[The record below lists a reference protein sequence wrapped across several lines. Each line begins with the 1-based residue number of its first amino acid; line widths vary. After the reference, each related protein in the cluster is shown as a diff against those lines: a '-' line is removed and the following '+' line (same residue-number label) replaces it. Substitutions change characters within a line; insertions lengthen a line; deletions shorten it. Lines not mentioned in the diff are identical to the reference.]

1 MFSSDKFSEILC
13 PYIASNID
21 CPTQDLCAFNHNMYR
36 NNTLKK
42 KKNIILNKNKKEF
55 PKIEATEIEIS
66 NDNSLSSSTPLFD
79 NSKNSNPFLI
89 LSQLDINSPS
99 GEKLDKAPAK
109 KNVSN
114 SQQKIKKEINK
125 TIETIGNSSSCPVLK
140 AESNFRIPWATR
152 QKTLEKIYNELL
164 RVYKDLPDILQ
175 ESISAEALK
184 RENSIYSSSNPH
196 TYRNTAVGVLTSLK
210 REKPRPLDEAL
221 HTGEPGNLSF
231 GSKCKSML
239 GSSSAQWDMYYS
251 KNKKLDL
258 GLPELS
264 QKIESLLMTPDNL
277 VLFDFPLEA
286 VIKNHETQTI
296 DDLDESLD
304 SYLQSALDQMGKL
317 QNSSTGYNRIRSNE
331 YNNKFRKIQP
341 EFFVNKNAFCSRCK
355 KSFTNQ
361 LPSEDKNILLA
372 CSYHHGKLVVIDSS
386 TKSKTGLFMKP
397 KGKAKG
403 GKNEFNREYSCCKG
417 NISTPPCDSG
427 PHIFRIVNDGL
438 LHSIIPYVSTM
449 ELENEN
455 AYKLLALDCE
465 MCYSTIGI
473 ELTRVTIIDHDGV
486 VILDEL
492 VKIYG
497 EVLDLNT
504 RYSGVSSL
512 DDAKYNFKEIQEK
525 IMKMI
530 SKDTILLGH
539 GLENDLRALRIVHG
553 KVIDTVDV

>member
-1 MFSSDKFSEILC
+1 MHG
-13 PYIASNID
+13 N
-21 CPTQDLCAFNHNMYR
+21 
-36 NNTLKK
+36 
-42 KKNIILNKNKKEF
+42 LNKKLLAGTSILRWF
-55 PKIEATEIEIS
+55 PKIEATENEIA
-66 NDNSLSSSTPLFD
+66 NDNSISSSTTLFN
-79 NSKNSNPFLI
+79 NSNNSNPFLI
-89 LSQLDINSPS
+89 LSQLDINSQS
-99 GEKLDKAPAK
+99 EEKLDKVSIKK
-109 KNVSN
+109 KNLN
-114 SQQKIKKEINK
+114 SQQKVKAEINK
-125 TIETIGNSSSCPVLK
+125 TIEIIGNSSSCPVLK

-152 QKTLEKIYNELL
+152 QKTLEKIYTELL

-221 HTGEPGNLSF
+221 ISEEPGNLGF
-231 GSKCKSML
+231 GSKYKIML

-251 KNKKLDL
+251 KNNKLDL
-258 GLPELS
+258 ELPELS
-264 QKIESLLMTPDNL
+264 QKIESLLMTPKNL
-277 VLFDFPLEA
+277 VLFDFPLQD
-286 VIKNHETQTI
+286 VIINHETQTI
-296 DDLDESLD
+296 GDSDEPDDSL
-304 SYLQSALDQMGKL
+304 QGTFDQMGKL
-317 QNSSTGYNRIRSNE
+317 QNSSTGYSRIRSNE
-331 YNNKFRKIQP
+331 YNNKFRRIQP
-341 EFFVNKNAFCSRCK
+341 ESFVNKTAFCSRCK

-361 LPSEDKNILLA
+361 LPSEDKSILLA
-372 CSYHHGKLVVIDSS
+372 CSYHHGKLVVNDSS
-386 TKSKTGLFMKP
+386 TKSKTGLFIKP

-427 PHIFRIVNDGL
+427 PHIFRICN
-438 LHSIIPYVSTM
+438 
-449 ELENEN
+449 
-455 AYKLLALDCE
+455 
-465 MCYSTIGI
+465 STIGI
-473 ELTRVTIIDHDGV
+473 ELTRVTIIDHNGV

-512 DDAKYNFKEIQEK
+512 DDAKYNFKEIQDK

-539 GLENDLRALRIVHG
+539 GLIFPHKSGPPYRQNLKQLALRHLG
-553 KVIDTVDV
+553 NVIQGSKSGHDSFEDAKSCLELLKIKLFSSNKKSLPLV